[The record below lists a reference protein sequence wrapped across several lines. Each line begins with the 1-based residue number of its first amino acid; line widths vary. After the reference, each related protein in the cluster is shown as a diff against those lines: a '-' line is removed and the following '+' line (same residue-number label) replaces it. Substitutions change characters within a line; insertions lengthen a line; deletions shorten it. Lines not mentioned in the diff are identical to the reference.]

1 MLHMEGMLMM
11 RMMILYQPG
20 SKRMRPSIIDLILI
34 SPKRKS
40 MRRRDN
46 SVSGTLVPQ
55 RR

>member
-1 MLHMEGMLMM
+1 MHHMEGMLMM
-11 RMMILYQPG
+11 RMMILYQAG

-46 SVSGTLVPQ
+46 FVSGIPVHQ